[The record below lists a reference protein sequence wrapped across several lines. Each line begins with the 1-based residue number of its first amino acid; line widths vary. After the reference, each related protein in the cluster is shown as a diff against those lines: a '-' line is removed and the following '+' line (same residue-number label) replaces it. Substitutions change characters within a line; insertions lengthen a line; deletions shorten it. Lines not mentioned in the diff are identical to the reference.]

1 MTQVWLRPAIGLWLG
16 LGQGSKDSKG
26 GNAGF
31 VFGDFVVK
39 LGLLFGL
46 NLGFGEKWGFFT
58 GLVGAISLIPLFTIG
73 FIGVPLGFH
82 YKKKI
87 GIGIVIPVVEVDPL
101 IALAVGASLFIIG
114 LLITVKKKEILV
126 Q

>member
-1 MTQVWLRPAIGLWLG
+1 MQVWLRPAFGLWLG

-26 GNAGF
+26 GNVGF
-31 VFGDFVVK
+31 VFGDLVVK

-73 FIGVPLGFH
+73 FIGIPIGFH
-82 YKKKI
+82 FRKRI
-87 GIGIVIPVVEVDPL
+87 GIGIVIPIVEVDP
-101 IALAVGASLFIIG
+101 ILAVLVGASLFIVGI
-114 LLITVKKKEILV
+114 LITVKKKEILV
-126 Q
+126 K

>member
-1 MTQVWLRPAIGLWLG
+1 MQVWLRPAFGVWLG

-73 FIGVPLGFH
+73 FIGVPIGFH
-82 YKKKI
+82 YKKRF
-87 GIGIVIPVVEVDPL
+87 GLGIVIPVVEVDPL
-101 IALAVGASLFIIG
+101 LAVGVGIGLFLIG
-114 LLITVKKKEILV
+114 LLITIKDKEILV
-126 Q
+126 K